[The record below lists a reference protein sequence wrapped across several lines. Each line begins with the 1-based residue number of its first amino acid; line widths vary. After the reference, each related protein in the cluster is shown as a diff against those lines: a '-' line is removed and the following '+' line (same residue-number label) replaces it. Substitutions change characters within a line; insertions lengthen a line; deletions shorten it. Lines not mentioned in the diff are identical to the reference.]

1 MKEKKFEEAMFEL
14 ENIVREMEQGELSLE
29 ESFKKFEKG
38 SELAKVCSD
47 KLTDV
52 EKKVKILKGLTEDG
66 PEWEELN

>member
-1 MKEKKFEEAMFEL
+1 MKEKKFEEAMLEL

-47 KLTDV
+47 KLTEV
-52 EKKVKILKGLTEDG
+52 EKKVKVLKGLTEDG
-66 PEWEELN
+66 PEWEELG